1 MGRGGGSWSRYA
13 LELVTIVSMCNVSLF
28 LLPPYPPFMFPP
40 PSSFLLPLPPP
51 SFPFLSPPSSQ
62 GKDDLRQDAVMQQ
75 VFVLVNRL
83 LRKEPATC
91 KRRLSIRTYKVGLSV
106 CLSCVVSLRSVR
118 LFFWSLFPSHNSPTP
133 SPTLHTLS
141 THSPHTH
148 ILTIHSHPCL
158 YSQPS
163 HISLIPH
170 SYPFPI
176 PISTPSQVIPLSQRS
191 GIVEWCEG
199 TQPLGEYL
207 IGPPQFPYQGAHYR
221 YRPSDSSSMECR
233 KKLMVGVAH

>member
-1 MGRGGGSWSRYA
+1 
-13 LELVTIVSMCNVSLF
+13 MCNVSLLPLPLPSPF
-28 LLPPYPPFMFPP
+28 LLPPYPPFIFLPPSLHFLPSISLLPPLRPSSSLFPPSLHFLPSLFPP
-40 PSSFLLPLPPP
+40 PSSPPFPPP
-51 SFPFLSPPSSQ
+51 SQ

-106 CLSCVVSLRSVR
+106 CPVWYLCSVR
-118 LFFWSLFPSHNSPTP
+118 LFFWSLSPSHNSPTP

-148 ILTIHSHPCL
+148 ILTIHPHPCL
-158 YSQPS
+158 YPQPS

-170 SYPFPI
+170 LYPPTPPI
-176 PISTPSQVIPLSQRS
+176 PIPHTLTGDSTLPTLRDS
-191 GIVEWCEG
+191 G
-199 TQPLGEYL
+199 
-207 IGPPQFPYQGAHYR
+207 
-221 YRPSDSSSMECR
+221 
-233 KKLMVGVAH
+233 MV